1 MKRAVLLLNM
11 GGARDEKEIEIFL
24 KNIFLDPNIISL
36 PRPLRDIVAYIIRRS
51 RVEEAKENLK
61 KMGGRSPLYDI
72 TNSLSKKI
80 EKITN
85 IPTFFVMRYL
95 PPFAKDILKDLK
107 NKNIQELILLPM
119 YPHYSF
125 STTKSSIEDI
135 FFWLKRLNYNPS
147 VKIVK
152 PYYKNLEFI
161 DIQKDLIKEK
171 ITPNMAK
178 DFILIVSAHGLPQKL
193 IEKGDPYKK
202 HIETNYSLIIKK
214 LKEENY
220 HFKDTILAYQSK
232 VGRAKWLEPNLTDV
246 IKEIATKNEK
256 KILIFPISFT
266 IDNSETLYELEIEN
280 KEIASSLG
288 IDSFLVASPPNDKDN
303 FALFLSK
310 LVKEQL

>member
-1 MKRAVLLLNM
+1 
-11 GGARDEKEIEIFL
+11 
-24 KNIFLDPNIISL
+24 
-36 PRPLRDIVAYIIRRS
+36 
-51 RVEEAKENLK
+51 
-61 KMGGRSPLYDI
+61 
-72 TNSLSKKI
+72 
-80 EKITN
+80 
-85 IPTFFVMRYL
+85 
-95 PPFAKDILKDLK
+95 
-107 NKNIQELILLPM
+107 
-119 YPHYSF
+119 
-125 STTKSSIEDI
+125 
-135 FFWLKRLNYNPS
+135 
-147 VKIVK
+147 
-152 PYYKNLEFI
+152 
-161 DIQKDLIKEK
+161 
-171 ITPNMAK
+171 MAK

-202 HIETNYSLIIKK
+202 HIEINYSLIIKK